1 MPIYSLSNAYTFHSD
16 TIILY
21 QQQLQH
27 SKVAAAVVSSHMQG
41 VKNSKLTLL

>member
-21 QQQLQH
+21 QQQLQL
-27 SKVAAAVVSSHMQG
+27 HMTLY
-41 VKNSKLTLL
+41 VRAKKKNVYILL